1 MRQQKIGVVDYGMGK
16 SSLETIGSQSN
27 QTNRVSK
34 RERKQESY
42 INSLKEGKLSLSQ

>member
-34 RERKQESY
+34 REKNKRVISIASKKA
-42 INSLKEGKLSLSQ
+42 N